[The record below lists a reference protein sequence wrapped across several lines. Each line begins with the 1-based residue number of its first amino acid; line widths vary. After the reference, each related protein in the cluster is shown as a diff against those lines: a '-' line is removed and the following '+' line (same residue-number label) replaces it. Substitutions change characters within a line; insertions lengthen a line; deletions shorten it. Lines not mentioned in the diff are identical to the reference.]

1 MNMQHAVL
9 LAALTGAT
17 SLFGATTDSFVRQT
31 DLATGQVYDMPYTTP
46 GGAYTAP
53 LSVSNLGAKF
63 ELFARGTAWDTKV
76 YLLDTKL
83 VYAYAPA
90 VAVTIS
96 TEDPYVSGDASSGTY
111 VKRTRADRPFTVTTN
126 ISGLVTGNGASAA
139 ETSVY
144 YTVAG
149 MDYDAATYSAL
160 NQPSYT
166 LHSYNLAN
174 GSLTWGP
181 VYHELHSSLL
191 VNGCG
196 QQTYTFVRYAAD
208 QVPDTILAQPTLQV
222 WPVTTA
228 TVANISAGQVLIDRI
243 PSITVTLKHLYPDSR
258 VYVQIYSGNAVL
270 GKVGTLI
277 TGSERRYGAYYNAGQ
292 GAAATNVPQDTT
304 ITIDNLSS
312 YASSGGVYTLEVISE
327 TPFLGRS
334 GERLVSL
341 SFEVSGPITT
351 RGVFSSSEGP

>member
-1 MNMQHAVL
+1 MLKTYQAVV
-9 LAALTGAT
+9 LAAFTKA
-17 SLFGATTDSFVRQT
+17 SLMGATTDAFVRQT
-31 DLATGQVYDMPYTTP
+31 DLATGQVYDIPYATP

-53 LSVSNLGAKF
+53 LPVSTLGAKF

-83 VYAYAPA
+83 VYAYAPS
-90 VAVTIS
+90 VKVGIS

-111 VKRTRADRPFTVTTN
+111 VKRTRADRPFTVTTDV
-126 ISGLVTGNGASAA
+126 SGLVTASGAGAA

-144 YTVAG
+144 YTVQG
-149 MDYDAATYSAL
+149 MNYNAVTYSSL
-160 NQPSYT
+160 NQTPYA

-181 VYHELHSSLL
+181 VYHELRSTLL
-191 VNGCG
+191 VDGCG

-228 TVANISAGQVLIDRI
+228 SVANISAGQVLIDRI
-243 PSITVTLKHLYPDSR
+243 PSITLTLRHLYPDSR
-258 VYVQIYSGNAVL
+258 VYAQIYSGASVL

-277 TGSERRYGAYYNAGQ
+277 TGSERRYGSYYNAGQ
-292 GAAATNVPQDTT
+292 GAAATDVPQDVSV
-304 ITIDNLSS
+304 TIDNLSA
-312 YASSGGVYTLEVISE
+312 YASKAGSYTLELISE
-327 TPFLGRS
+327 TPFFGRT
-334 GERLVSL
+334 GERLLSL
-341 SFEVSGPITT
+341 TFEVAGPIIT
-351 RGVFSSSEGP
+351 RGAFSSPEAP